1 MNYFL
6 PNPKGDLSENSIAFF
21 PLNTLHPS
29 RNNTQEPLKIYE
41 MEVSLIVWA
50 QECFIWFMD
59 SAASLATQAKIVQ
72 VVNYRDAWNYR
83 LGGTRSQRFQGKVQ
97 DAVKTSQKKTFP
109 LHGKFLDV
117 HISLGCWFVSW
128 NILSRERRRGK
139 GILTLSSKGKPRA
152 QTSISNIS
160 SKIISWFTSGG
171 KKADLCCLC
180 REKELNPKWHTLE
193 TCSSWSATA
202 SCSDLYPATLHL
214 QGKLPVVGHG
224 KLFSSFPHFSH
235 FPRATCTKFK
245 LKSPE
250 KGRAALLSSSFA
262 LVLWHNL
269 CSGSDFPVRLRTEA
283 AHVNVSQTHT
293 WMFLPSK
300 DVTKKPITSGPP
312 KTDRAVYV
320 INIGERSLCGQLL
333 PKTDSLQ
340 DPGQSYQESRATAL
354 L

>member
-6 PNPKGDLSENSIAFF
+6 PNPKGGLSENSIAFF
-21 PLNTLHPS
+21 SLNTLHPS

-202 SCSDLYPATLHL
+202 SVQWSVSCYSSSAREVACSRTWPIILFLPPFLTLSKSHL
-214 QGKLPVVGHG
+214 HQVQAK
-224 KLFSSFPHFSH
+224 K
-235 FPRATCTKFK
+235 PR
-245 LKSPE
+245 E
-250 KGRAALLSSSFA
+250 RQSSFA
-262 LVLWHNL
+262 QLKL
-269 CSGSDFPVRLRTEA
+269 CPGALAQPLLRQWFP
-283 AHVNVSQTHT
+283 
-293 WMFLPSK
+293 
-300 DVTKKPITSGPP
+300 
-312 KTDRAVYV
+312 
-320 INIGERSLCGQLL
+320 C
-333 PKTDSLQ
+333 
-340 DPGQSYQESRATAL
+340 TA
-354 L
+354 